1 MSDFGV
7 TPAIMSELKLGS
19 GGLGVSFPVF
29 VDGIL
34 VDVRTYNPGSTPK
47 VKSIMGAV
55 SGFVI
60 PQLAFNHATVILV
73 EGEKDM
79 AVMRSH
85 GLNAATVIGGAQS
98 LPNKTP
104 S

>member
-1 MSDFGV
+1 ML
-7 TPAIMSELKLGS
+7 ELKLGS
-19 GGLGVSFPVF
+19 GGMGVSFPVF
-29 VDGIL
+29 VDDNL
-34 VDVRTYNPGSTPK
+34 VDVRTYNPGGTPK
-47 VKSIMGAV
+47 VKSIMGAI
-55 SGFVI
+55 SGFVT
-60 PQLAFNHATVILV
+60 PQHAFDDRTVILV